1 MIVPSPHSDAGS
13 ARPLSEPAGGTLVR
27 RALWGLGT
35 IFGAPAL
42 TRLLSNVYFRKVSTE
57 PLAPDTRP
65 GPPRDLGADPLA
77 MRALAHPVRIRLL
90 EELTFRGPLTA
101 TQAAAHVGESP
112 SSCSF
117 HLRTLAKYGFVEEAG
132 GGTGRQRPWRVVS
145 LGNRWRTGP
154 DTEATIRT
162 AGDALAAQVRRR
174 DQELFDDYQAH
185 QDELPAEWTE
195 AVIHANFGGWLT
207 ADELAEIGARLIDE
221 LAALPRPAAR
231 PVGAAARGAAGAHVR
246 ARLPPRGAGRRRRP
260 RWTPVRDL
268 LRHRDFRLLFAGQS
282 LSMFGDMAM
291 LIVLAMWA
299 KELTGSNGV
308 AGSVFA
314 ALVLPSLLAPLG
326 GVLIDRFRRRTVMIV
341 TDLATAAVVLLL
353 LLVDGRDDLWL
364 LYVVAFLYGA
374 SLVAFD
380 SARSA
385 LLSTML
391 EDHQLGQANGALST
405 VRESLRLVAP
415 LAGAGLYA
423 GFGGPAVAVV
433 DAATF
438 LVSAAALIAL
448 RVDEPAPVR
457 SDLHFLA
464 EASAGGRH
472 LLGNP
477 VLRATVVATVICML
491 AIGIS
496 ESVFFAVVD
505 QGLGK
510 PVEFVGVLGAIQGV
524 GAILAGIT
532 ITALIRRTGE
542 LRPFP
547 GPSP

>member
-1 MIVPSPHSDAGS
+1 
-13 ARPLSEPAGGTLVR
+13 
-27 RALWGLGT
+27 
-35 IFGAPAL
+35 
-42 TRLLSNVYFRKVSTE
+42 
-57 PLAPDTRP
+57 
-65 GPPRDLGADPLA
+65 
-77 MRALAHPVRIRLL
+77 
-90 EELTFRGPLTA
+90 
-101 TQAAAHVGESP
+101 
-112 SSCSF
+112 
-117 HLRTLAKYGFVEEAG
+117 
-132 GGTGRQRPWRVVS
+132 
-145 LGNRWRTGP
+145 
-154 DTEATIRT
+154 
-162 AGDALAAQVRRR
+162 
-174 DQELFDDYQAH
+174 
-185 QDELPAEWTE
+185 
-195 AVIHANFGGWLT
+195 
-207 ADELAEIGARLIDE
+207 
-221 LAALPRPAAR
+221 
-231 PVGAAARGAAGAHVR
+231 
-246 ARLPPRGAGRRRRP
+246 
-260 RWTPVRDL
+260 VRDL

-326 GVLIDRFRRRTVMIV
+326 GVLIDRFRRRTVMVV

-374 SLVAFD
+374 SLVAFN

-391 EDHQLGQANGALST
+391 EDHQLGQANASLGT
-405 VRESLRLVAP
+405 VREALRLVAP

-457 SDLHFLA
+457 SDQHFLA

-472 LLGNP
+472 LLGNQ

-542 LRPFP
+542 LRPVPWTFAVLAVGVLLATSSLLPVVAAGTLLFGAGLPVLVVCLITAIQRRTP
-547 GPSP
+547 GELQGRAFTAFELFSGVPQLLSILGGAVAVSLVDYRIPLLAMALGIAAAAVYSALRLREDDGSHLGDQAVVDLEVPVGTHVLQQATVVADEQQGPVVRR

>member
-1 MIVPSPHSDAGS
+1 
-13 ARPLSEPAGGTLVR
+13 
-27 RALWGLGT
+27 
-35 IFGAPAL
+35 
-42 TRLLSNVYFRKVSTE
+42 
-57 PLAPDTRP
+57 
-65 GPPRDLGADPLA
+65 
-77 MRALAHPVRIRLL
+77 
-90 EELTFRGPLTA
+90 
-101 TQAAAHVGESP
+101 
-112 SSCSF
+112 
-117 HLRTLAKYGFVEEAG
+117 
-132 GGTGRQRPWRVVS
+132 
-145 LGNRWRTGP
+145 
-154 DTEATIRT
+154 
-162 AGDALAAQVRRR
+162 
-174 DQELFDDYQAH
+174 
-185 QDELPAEWTE
+185 
-195 AVIHANFGGWLT
+195 
-207 ADELAEIGARLIDE
+207 
-221 LAALPRPAAR
+221 
-231 PVGAAARGAAGAHVR
+231 
-246 ARLPPRGAGRRRRP
+246 
-260 RWTPVRDL
+260 VRDL

-326 GVLIDRFRRRTVMIV
+326 GVLIDRFRRRSVMIV

-391 EDHQLGQANGALST
+391 EDHQLGQANGSLST
-405 VRESLRLVAP
+405 VREALRLVAP

-448 RVDEPAPVR
+448 RVDEPVPVR

-472 LLGNP
+472 LLGSR

-496 ESVFFAVVD
+496 ESVYFAVVD

-510 PVEFVGVLGAIQGV
+510 PVEFIGVLGAIQGV

-542 LRPFP
+542 LRPVPWAFAVIAVGVLLSTSSRLPVVAAGSLLFGAGMPVLVVCLTTVIQRRTP
-547 GPSP
+547 GELQGRTFTAFELFSGVPQLLSILGGAVAVSLVDYRIPLLAMALGIAAAAVYSALRLREDDGRSDLSSDDADPAVVDLEVPVGTHVLQQTTVVADEQQGSVVRR